1 MVTCPNCGRE
11 TDGDYCQWCHYP
23 ILSRGLMRRQ
33 KAEKQA
39 KKEAERLAKEQA
51 KREAEEVRKA
61 KEAEERARKEAVQ
74 DIGSEIYEGD
84 VELVVPSPAGFKQ
97 VRQFKERLERVENLR
112 VVWSGGS
119 VDEGSVIGVSVQK
132 PMTLIRILNEMPTL
146 EKVDKKGERIVVM
159 LKTPTVS

>member
-1 MVTCPNCGRE
+1 M
-11 TDGDYCQWCHYP
+11 
-23 ILSRGLMRRQ
+23 
-33 KAEKQA
+33 
-39 KKEAERLAKEQA
+39 
-51 KREAEEVRKA
+51 
-61 KEAEERARKEAVQ
+61 Q

-97 VRQFKERLERVENLR
+97 VRQFKECLERVENLR

>member
-1 MVTCPNCGRE
+1 
-11 TDGDYCQWCHYP
+11 
-23 ILSRGLMRRQ
+23 MRRR

-39 KKEAERLAKEQA
+39 RKEAEQLAKEQA

-61 KEAEERARKEAVQ
+61 KEAEERARKEADRLAKEQAKREAEETAKKGAVQ
-74 DIGSEIYEGD
+74 GIGSEIYQGD

-119 VDEGSVIGVSVQK
+119 VDEGSIIAVSVQK